1 MNLQGPD
8 LNLTVHYAEFNTP
21 NSPCQFLWATGRWAG
36 GEQGN
41 ARPSYQRRGLPLLA
55 DAHLCGLREADD
67 RGLEGAG
74 HGGRRLPS
82 RALDGATEHHGSE
95 CGGGLRGRWLLLA
108 LLDEGRGVGGQLSQG
123 GQAPLGGKTDMGS
136 AGSTTLP
143 LTQKH
148 TTLRICPSVGVGLQ
162 RTQCQH
168 PTLSLPLGRVA
179 LTEN

>member
-1 MNLQGPD
+1 
-8 LNLTVHYAEFNTP
+8 
-21 NSPCQFLWATGRWAG
+21 
-36 GEQGN
+36 
-41 ARPSYQRRGLPLLA
+41 
-55 DAHLCGLREADD
+55 
-67 RGLEGAG
+67 
-74 HGGRRLPS
+74 
-82 RALDGATEHHGSE
+82 
-95 CGGGLRGRWLLLA
+95 
-108 LLDEGRGVGGQLSQG
+108 
-123 GQAPLGGKTDMGS
+123 MGS